1 MIDALSAYIRGLD
14 RRRTLPMAAAYGIVM
29 ASLYVLKPARN
40 ALFLDRFGIDQLPF
54 VLMLVALVGGVTAVA
69 YARLASAFRI
79 ERLVRG
85 TFLALIAQLLLFR
98 LLLPLQWSWIF
109 YLFYIWVNIYGLMA
123 TSLLWLLANAVF
135 DAREARKIFGFIGTG
150 GIAGAILGGLFTGQA
165 AEVVGTQNLLLVCI
179 GLLVLCLLLIGRVH
193 PQAEEDANG
202 GDAAGERGVLGAIGG
217 SDLLRALGGLAALM
231 AVVTTIVDV
240 QFNEVVD
247 RAFPTTDGKA
257 AFFGSF
263 FAYLSGVAFLFQ
275 VLLVPRILTGL
286 GVGVALL
293 FLPVSLAL
301 GSVGLLLIPGL
312 WGGVLGK
319 LGDGTFRY
327 SIHKAATEILYLP
340 VPADIKRRTKVFLD
354 TTVDNLA
361 TGLGAL
367 LVLLLTGA
375 LGVAYRHLSLVSL
388 GLIGLWVVW
397 TLRARRAYVDGFRI
411 ALQERSLDL
420 GRETIGISDAAAI
433 DMLGKALES
442 RDEHEVLYALDLLET
457 ASSGDL
463 VQRLVPLVRHPS
475 PAVRRRALSMLL
487 AAREPSVMPE
497 VIRLL
502 NDESIEVRMEAVHFI
517 CQCGTRPP
525 MEQMQSFLTD
535 SEDDTRAAA
544 AACLALHHQDE
555 SSYEMARRTL
565 EEMLR
570 GERGDDGKRAA
581 AKTLEVIGDP
591 VLQPYLFH
599 LLEDASPAVVVQA
612 IESIGV
618 ARRPEFVE
626 RLVEKLGDGRFRGYA
641 MRALARYGRDALEDL
656 GGLLADESTALELR
670 LAIARV
676 LGMIPRQETVD
687 LLAGYLEHRDW
698 AMRYEVVRAL
708 NTLRGDGIELQFPE
722 EEVRGVLKEEAEE
735 YREIS
740 RAVHTCCD
748 GEEGSEAQLLR
759 GLLGEHLEHTL
770 ERIFLALGVLYGS
783 RDMRIAYLGLTGS
796 RRELRPGALEFLDNV
811 LGPDDRRLVM
821 PLVERSREGWEK
833 VDLESG
839 HDPVGF
845 LYRFIR
851 GEDVWLRA
859 VAVYTVGLR
868 GFAAL
873 RGEVEDARHDR
884 HLLVR
889 EAADF
894 ALAELDCAGG
904 SVEGERDRRD
914 MIRLEKAVF
923 LHGTD
928 LFAAM
933 PTSELAS
940 MAELVRPVE
949 FASGQTLALEGE
961 GMDRVCLIA
970 SGQVDLYGE
979 EKFLGSFGQGEVV
992 ALWRLFAAGGAVVQV
1007 VARVATVALCM
1018 ERRDLIGLMD
1028 IHPEVAQGVLR
1039 SMVGDYRRLRQV
1051 RMPERVG

>member
-1 MIDALSAYIRGLD
+1 
-14 RRRTLPMAAAYGIVM
+14 
-29 ASLYVLKPARN
+29 
-40 ALFLDRFGIDQLPF
+40 
-54 VLMLVALVGGVTAVA
+54 
-69 YARLASAFRI
+69 
-79 ERLVRG
+79 
-85 TFLALIAQLLLFR
+85 
-98 LLLPLQWSWIF
+98 
-109 YLFYIWVNIYGLMA
+109 
-123 TSLLWLLANAVF
+123 
-135 DAREARKIFGFIGTG
+135 
-150 GIAGAILGGLFTGQA
+150 
-165 AEVVGTQNLLLVCI
+165 
-179 GLLVLCLLLIGRVH
+179 
-193 PQAEEDANG
+193 
-202 GDAAGERGVLGAIGG
+202 
-217 SDLLRALGGLAALM
+217 
-231 AVVTTIVDV
+231 
-240 QFNEVVD
+240 
-247 RAFPTTDGKA
+247 
-257 AFFGSF
+257 
-263 FAYLSGVAFLFQ
+263 
-275 VLLVPRILTGL
+275 
-286 GVGVALL
+286 
-293 FLPVSLAL
+293 
-301 GSVGLLLIPGL
+301 
-312 WGGVLGK
+312 
-319 LGDGTFRY
+319 
-327 SIHKAATEILYLP
+327 
-340 VPADIKRRTKVFLD
+340 
-354 TTVDNLA
+354 
-361 TGLGAL
+361 
-367 LVLLLTGA
+367 
-375 LGVAYRHLSLVSL
+375 
-388 GLIGLWVVW
+388 
-397 TLRARRAYVDGFRI
+397 
-411 ALQERSLDL
+411 
-420 GRETIGISDAAAI
+420 
-433 DMLGKALES
+433 
-442 RDEHEVLYALDLLET
+442 
-457 ASSGDL
+457 
-463 VQRLVPLVRHPS
+463 
-475 PAVRRRALSMLL
+475 
-487 AAREPSVMPE
+487 
-497 VIRLL
+497 
-502 NDESIEVRMEAVHFI
+502 
-517 CQCGTRPP
+517 
-525 MEQMQSFLTD
+525 
-535 SEDDTRAAA
+535 
-544 AACLALHHQDE
+544 
-555 SSYEMARRTL
+555 
-565 EEMLR
+565 
-570 GERGDDGKRAA
+570 
-581 AKTLEVIGDP
+581 
-591 VLQPYLFH
+591 
-599 LLEDASPAVVVQA
+599 
-612 IESIGV
+612 
-618 ARRPEFVE
+618 
-626 RLVEKLGDGRFRGYA
+626 
-641 MRALARYGRDALEDL
+641 
-656 GGLLADESTALELR
+656 
-670 LAIARV
+670 
-676 LGMIPRQETVD
+676 VD
-687 LLAGYLEHRDW
+687 LHAGYLEHRDW